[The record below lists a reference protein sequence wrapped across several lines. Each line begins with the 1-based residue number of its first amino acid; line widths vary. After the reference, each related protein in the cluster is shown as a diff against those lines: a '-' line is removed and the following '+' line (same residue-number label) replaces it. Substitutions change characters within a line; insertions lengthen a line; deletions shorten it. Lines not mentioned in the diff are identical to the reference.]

1 MMILE
6 PGLRCTLAALNAITD
21 PRARMDAFT
30 GAILAEGGT
39 VILPVADGWGA
50 GLFEFSLHSVLGRG
64 ATAEEAL
71 AQWLKCA
78 TRVIEAE
85 VNVTQCTGTPEAL
98 VEDLAIV
105 GTRSSNPR
113 ALDAA
118 GRLRQAM
125 AMGLQ

>member
-1 MMILE
+1 MTIIE
-6 PGLRCTLAALNAITD
+6 PGLRWTVAAMKAITD
-21 PRARMDAFT
+21 PKARMDAFT
-30 GAILAEGGT
+30 GAIVEAGGT
-39 VILPVADGWGA
+39 LILPVADGWGA

-85 VNVTQCTGTPEAL
+85 VNVTQCTGTPAELA
-98 VEDLAIV
+98 EDLAIV
-105 GTRSSNPR
+105 DTRSTNPR